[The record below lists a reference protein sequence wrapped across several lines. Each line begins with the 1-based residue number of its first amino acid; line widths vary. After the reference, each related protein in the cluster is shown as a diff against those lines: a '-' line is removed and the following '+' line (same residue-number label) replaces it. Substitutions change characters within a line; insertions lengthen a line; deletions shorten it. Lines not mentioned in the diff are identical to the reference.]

1 MGFPPYFQTTR
12 DLVTSSSGRDRMFIG
27 VFRCL
32 CHHYHYH
39 RGSSALHCNWLQGR
53 SGREKKGGGE
63 RMNHFTQ
70 EFISPVPKPERRV
83 SPFLLFL
90 STVLFLGP
98 LLSQSQKAQKQRIK
112 SGSITILDVLQVL
125 TPLPNMP
132 VSVYFQNPQLV
143 AFCIPSRTFSSV
155 REIYYS
161 ELTLFWLV
169 LEA

>member
-1 MGFPPYFQTTR
+1 
-12 DLVTSSSGRDRMFIG
+12 
-27 VFRCL
+27 
-32 CHHYHYH
+32 
-39 RGSSALHCNWLQGR
+39 
-53 SGREKKGGGE
+53 
-63 RMNHFTQ
+63 MNYFTQ

-83 SPFLLFL
+83 SHFLLFL

-112 SGSITILDVLQVL
+112 SGNTTILDVLQVL
-125 TPLPNMP
+125 NPLPNMP
-132 VSVYFQNPQLV
+132 VVYFWNPQLV